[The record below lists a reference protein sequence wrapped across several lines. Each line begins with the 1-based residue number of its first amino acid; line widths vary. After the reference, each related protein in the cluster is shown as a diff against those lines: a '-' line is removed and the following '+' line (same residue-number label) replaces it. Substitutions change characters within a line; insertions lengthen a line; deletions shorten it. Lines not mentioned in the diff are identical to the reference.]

1 MKLFGKKL
9 TPVRMLILLGAAF
22 LLYMGFDMIYYSY
35 IPSHG
40 TRTYTETRQPV
51 VIIVVLLFLQ
61 AYLWFKYPFSKQ
73 SIFEK
78 FEFNGI
84 GDYKYVNMDLIKE
97 NDSEWINELKKEHK
111 EKPLIAYSKKG
122 SSFAK
127 RKAKKLMTEKYF
139 VDFIEYN
146 EMGKVKKK

>member
-9 TPVRMLILLGAAF
+9 TPIRMLILLGATYI
-22 LLYMGFDMIYYSY
+22 LYLGLDMLYYSY
-35 IPSHG
+35 IPSRG
-40 TRTYTETRQPV
+40 TRIYTETRQPV
-51 VIIVVLLFLQ
+51 VLVVGLLFLL
-61 AYLWFKYPFSKQ
+61 AYLWFKDPFTKQ

-84 GDYKYVNMDLIKE
+84 GNHGYVNIDLIKE
-97 NDSEWINELKKEHK
+97 NDLEWINELKQQHK

-127 RKAKKLMTEKYF
+127 SKAKKLMLEKYF
-139 VDFIEYN
+139 VDFIDFE
-146 EMGKVKKK
+146 EMGKVKRK

>member
-9 TPVRMLILLGAAF
+9 TPIRMLILLGATYI
-22 LLYMGFDMIYYSY
+22 LYLGLDMLYYSY
-35 IPSHG
+35 IPSRG
-40 TRTYTETRQPV
+40 TRIYTETRQPV
-51 VIIVVLLFLQ
+51 VLVVGLLFLL
-61 AYLWFKYPFSKQ
+61 AYLWLKDPFEKQ

-84 GDYKYVNMDLIKE
+84 GNHGYINIDLIKE
-97 NDSEWINELKKEHK
+97 NDLEWINELKQQHK

-127 RKAKKLMTEKYF
+127 SKAKKLMLEKYF
-139 VDFIEYN
+139 VDFIDFE
-146 EMGKVKKK
+146 EMESMERE